1 MQANLYWHNQRA
13 SGLLSLLNL
22 AGWTLRIYQGTMPQV
37 TDISGGF
44 TLATYASQLLIAY
57 AVNPATCFARTSDNY
72 QRVFMSNV
80 PTPVAATGTGTATW
94 FSLLYSTSTY
104 VIVGDVTDATGTAA
118 LKLFTTNIVSGT
130 IYPIYSFAFQLHQ

>member
-57 AVNPATCFARTSDNY
+57 AVNPATPTVSS
-72 QRVFMSNV
+72 SNRKE
-80 PTPVAATGTGTATW
+80 PVE
-94 FSLLYSTSTY
+94 
-104 VIVGDVTDATGTAA
+104 D
-118 LKLFTTNIVSGT
+118 
-130 IYPIYSFAFQLHQ
+130 